1 MVLMAGLEPARYRY
15 RGILSPLCLPIP
27 PHQRIYIDGDIVPH
41 EANKINREHESLI
54 LEITRTGFGQ
64 GFVIKY
70 KGIKLA

>member
-27 PHQRIYIDGDIVPH
+27 PHQRSYIDGDIVSH
-41 EANKINREHESLI
+41 GVNKINRKHESLI
-54 LEITRTGFGQ
+54 LEITKTGFGQ
-64 GFVIKY
+64 GFVIKC